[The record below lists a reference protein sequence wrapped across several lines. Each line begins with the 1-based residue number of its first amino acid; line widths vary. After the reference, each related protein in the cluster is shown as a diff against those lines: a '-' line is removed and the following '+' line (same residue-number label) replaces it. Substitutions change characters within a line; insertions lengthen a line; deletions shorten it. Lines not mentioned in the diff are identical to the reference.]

1 MKTFMKKILFSAFT
15 LLISLMSVQ
24 SQTLTLDA
32 ESGNRTTEQANCWAF
47 GASSYSNL
55 EFRISGNW
63 SVRTNQLTSTNLG
76 ASWIKSPWMLPGKGN
91 ISMKTR
97 LENDRGSTRAIV
109 IQFVSY
115 DADALSSSK
124 EAKSKEFYT
133 YNWPTPLDIKVRDLT
148 VPVPDEIANSGKPYK
163 IMISFIGSGGTSRA
177 FADDVIIPGTYF
189 SSPADNCLP
198 KIESKDKDGDGIN
211 DNDDAYPDDKF
222 RAFNNYLP
230 TSSFSTLMFEDLW
243 PAKGDY
249 DFNDL
254 VVDYKINRVTNASN
268 QIVDILF
275 TYKVKA
281 IGAGFKNGFGVE
293 FTGIPASAVYEVKGS
308 NIKGNVHKF
317 ESNGL
322 EAGTKHLTFI
332 AFDNAIN
339 ELPYAGGGVIGVNTT
354 IGAPKQKVTEKL
366 IILSLMKDGKPAN
379 GNALS
384 LKELGFDQFNP
395 FLIVNQ
401 IRGREVHL
409 ADKAPTAL
417 ADPKLFN
424 TSDDGSNEGLNRWY
438 KSKNNFLPWALN
450 VSMSVPYPAEKVNI
464 QKGFPLFKDW
474 VESNGV
480 KNIDWYT
487 PSHQIL
493 ENLYK

>member
-1 MKTFMKKILFSAFT
+1 
-15 LLISLMSVQ
+15 
-24 SQTLTLDA
+24 
-32 ESGNRTTEQANCWAF
+32 
-47 GASSYSNL
+47 
-55 EFRISGNW
+55 
-63 SVRTNQLTSTNLG
+63 
-76 ASWIKSPWMLPGKGN
+76 
-91 ISMKTR
+91 
-97 LENDRGSTRAIV
+97 
-109 IQFVSY
+109 
-115 DADALSSSK
+115 
-124 EAKSKEFYT
+124 
-133 YNWPTPLDIKVRDLT
+133 
-148 VPVPDEIANSGKPYK
+148 
-163 IMISFIGSGGTSRA
+163 
-177 FADDVIIPGTYF
+177 
-189 SSPADNCLP
+189 
-198 KIESKDKDGDGIN
+198 
-211 DNDDAYPDDKF
+211 
-222 RAFNNYLP
+222 
-230 TSSFSTLMFEDLW
+230 
-243 PAKGDY
+243 
-249 DFNDL
+249 
-254 VVDYKINRVTNASN
+254 
-268 QIVDILF
+268 
-275 TYKVKA
+275 
-281 IGAGFKNGFGVE
+281 
-293 FTGIPASAVYEVKGS
+293 VYEVKGS

-366 IILSLMKDGKPAN
+366 IVLSLMKDGKPAN

-493 ENLYK
+493 ENLYN